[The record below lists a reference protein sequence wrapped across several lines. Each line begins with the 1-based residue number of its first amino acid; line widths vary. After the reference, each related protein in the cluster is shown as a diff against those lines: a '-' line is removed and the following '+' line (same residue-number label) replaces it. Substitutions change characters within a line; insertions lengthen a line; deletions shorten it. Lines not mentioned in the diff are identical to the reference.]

1 MSVNWSDWSN
11 NLVDKSMQGYET
23 SMGVGAWILIF
34 TAIIGYVYIK
44 QQSYV
49 AAGVASFVL
58 LTAFAVSGYLIN
70 MESWV
75 ILITIFMCLAFT
87 GLLLLFISKRR
98 N

>member
-1 MSVNWSDWSN
+1 MVNWSDWSS
-11 NLVDKSMQGYET
+11 NLVNKSMAGYET
-23 SMGVGAWILIF
+23 SMGIGAWILIF
-34 TAIIGYVYIK
+34 TGIIGYVYLK

-49 AAGVASFVL
+49 AAAVASCVL
-58 LTAFAVSGYLIN
+58 LTVFAVGGYLIS
-70 MESWV
+70 MESWI